1 MAKRSERSACAVRD
15 MYRVSPVSDTTTER
29 TGSNT
34 WIIALTDSTYGLCKM
49 ATLQTTLEGVKGVK
63 HPLIL
68 SPRKHPT
75 MHTEHIFTAIGGHQ
89 QHDGRPQT
97 SGSRGPTPA
106 PDNRAKERWLGP
118 RDARMRSH
126 IRSQKHL
133 RAMGLLCKKLM
144 DVTPTADYEG
154 LDARCKANR
163 HGIWADE
170 LDHRYRSVIVDR
182 KILEDHLN
190 CDKQASGSEMH
201 SFCCGGHVQ
210 VEPVPIRYVNLRIG
224 FQG

>member
-34 WIIALTDSTYGLCKM
+34 WIIALTDSTYSLCKM

-89 QHDGRPQT
+89 QHAGRPQT
-97 SGSRGPTPA
+97 S
-106 PDNRAKERWLGP
+106 
-118 RDARMRSH
+118 
-126 IRSQKHL
+126 
-133 RAMGLLCKKLM
+133 
-144 DVTPTADYEG
+144 
-154 LDARCKANR
+154 
-163 HGIWADE
+163 
-170 LDHRYRSVIVDR
+170 
-182 KILEDHLN
+182 
-190 CDKQASGSEMH
+190 
-201 SFCCGGHVQ
+201 
-210 VEPVPIRYVNLRIG
+210 
-224 FQG
+224 